1 MTTAGR
7 TNARSDRYDPA
18 SNVPEGMVWIEG
30 GTFLTGS
37 NQRDREERPADEVR
51 VNGFWIDCT
60 CVTNEQFARFVR
72 ETGYVTLAERLA
84 NAARGGDWLH
94 PLGPDSSIE
103 QLQDHPVVHV
113 AFEDAMAYA
122 SWTGKRL
129 PTEVEWELA
138 AYGGRNGAQFVGGR
152 ELLPNGK
159 VRANIWLGEL
169 PYQNLLEDSRERIS
183 PAGAVAAQGHGL
195 FDGAGDSMARNFIAG
210 NFTVGNFRVG
220 NFRVGEVW
228 QWTTDWYVEPGSGEG
243 ACGLRVP
250 RKAIK
255 GGSFSGAA
263 NDGRAAER
271 RGHPIDTSSCHVGF
285 RCVIRYD
292 GPLP

>member
-1 MTTAGR
+1 MTTALR
-7 TNARSDRYDPA
+7 TNARSARYGQHDPA
-18 SNVPEGMVWIEG
+18 ANVPEGMVWIEG
-30 GTFLTGS
+30 GTFLMGS
-37 NQRDREERPADEVR
+37 NQRDCEERPADEVR

-60 CVTNEQFARFVR
+60 CVTNAQFARFVR
-72 ETGYVTLAERLA
+72 ETGYVTLAERVA
-84 NAARGGDWLH
+84 NAAPGGDWLH
-94 PLGPDSSIE
+94 PLGPESSIE

-122 SWTGKRL
+122 SWAGKRL
-129 PTEVEWELA
+129 PTEIEWELA
-138 AYGGRNGAQFVGGR
+138 AYGARNGAPFVARR

-169 PYQNLLEDSRERIS
+169 PYQNLLEDSHERTS
-183 PAGAVAAQGHGL
+183 PVGAVPAQGHGL
-195 FDGAGDSMARNFIAG
+195 FDSAGDFQARNFIAG
-210 NFTVGNFRVG
+210 EFID
-220 NFRVGEVW
+220 GEVW
-228 QWTTDWYVEPGSGEG
+228 QWTVDWYVEQSSGEG
-243 ACGLRVP
+243 ASALTNLRVP

-263 NDGRAAER
+263 NGGRPVER

-292 GPLP
+292 GLVP